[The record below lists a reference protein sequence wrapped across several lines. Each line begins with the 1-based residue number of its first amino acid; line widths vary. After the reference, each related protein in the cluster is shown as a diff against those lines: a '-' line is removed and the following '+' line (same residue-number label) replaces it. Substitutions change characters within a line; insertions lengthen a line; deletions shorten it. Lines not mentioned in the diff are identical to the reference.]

1 MKYNGKWF
9 AGWGFMRFW
18 ELERAGTAN
27 HNFMTGTNGDGDIAE
42 FPGAIKPETW
52 IQPLRA
58 RLTGFGALPRGVVFH

>member
-18 ELERAGTAN
+18 ELERIAYGPRVLNT
-27 HNFMTGTNGDGDIAE
+27 TNGDGDIAE

-52 IQPLRA
+52 TQPLRA